1 MKEDTNPVQSL
12 HPSTVKIYILY
23 FVSVAVRPSVRASTN
38 LVQAQ
43 DTEMPNF
50 LGVVKEVMTSLS
62 AQSDNKGTSNLT
74 FSGRI
79 VTLRELIGHVKKIAY
94 IWKVGSMNGM
104 SK

>member
-1 MKEDTNPVQSL
+1 MPVM
-12 HPSTVKIYILY
+12 STTQPV
-23 FVSVAVRPSVRASTN
+23 VAVRPSVRASTN